1 MPPVGSHIGSLVKNL
16 SKYLRFFYFLGK
28 VRFWCLFGYRSKG
41 KLRKNMAE
49 SYRNYKQSWLP
60 PMNFG
65 KNWNERFALN
75 LLDEMPVIKNLKLL
89 LVIGFFFNG
98 FCYWFNYSSILIY
111 NFWKAVARKWIQ
123 AICSLLQQN
132 RCKKVPLSIVEEGTR
147 G

>member
-1 MPPVGSHIGSLVKNL
+1 MPPVVSHIGSLVKNL

-28 VRFWCLFGYRSKG
+28 VGFWCLFGYRSKG

-60 PMNFG
+60 PMNFD

-89 LVIGFFFNG
+89 LVIGFFFN
-98 FCYWFNYSSILIY
+98 
-111 NFWKAVARKWIQ
+111 
-123 AICSLLQQN
+123 AICY
-132 RCKKVPLSIVEEGTR
+132 
-147 G
+147 